1 MKNEVNNNKTL
12 IRGKMFLCCVEN
24 KQGGKMKRIVCLIF
38 AILMIASISHAGPLI
53 WRSAKTIPAGKAIIQ
68 MNLGYHVVNKSYN
81 WDEEEWTD
89 IADASQTDV
98 IGAHLML
105 GYAPIK
111 RWEAMVHVPLMYK
124 SRDTLS
130 TFGWQDIWV
139 KTRYNFIGAKNQPY
153 LTGVAAVRIPTS
165 SEDVDILLDDQTF
178 DIGVG
183 AIYFQEFSNI
193 LMHLRAGYW
202 YNGKT
207 DADIDV
213 GDDVEL
219 LFKPEYVFNKNLKV
233 FLSSIFVETFKKKDD
248 EGNEIENSQKRRLT
262 LTPGLVYSPLPGLK
276 IRPKFLYPIEAVNQG
291 GTNFSWKIGFDI
303 WYVL

>member
-1 MKNEVNNNKTL
+1 
-12 IRGKMFLCCVEN
+12 
-24 KQGGKMKRIVCLIF
+24 MKRINCVIF
-38 AILMIASISHAGPLI
+38 AIFIVADISHTGPLI
-53 WRSAKTIPAGKAIIQ
+53 WRSAQTIPAGKAIIQ
-68 MNLGYHVVNKSYN
+68 MNLGYNTVDRSYN
-81 WDEEEWTD
+81 WTDKEWTD

-98 IGAHLML
+98 IGAHFML

-111 RWEAMVHVPLMYK
+111 RWEAMVHIPLMYK

-130 TFGWQDIWV
+130 TFGWQDVWI
-139 KTRYNFIGAKNQPY
+139 KTRYNFIGSKKKAY

-165 SEDVDILLDDQTF
+165 SDDVDILLDDQTL

-207 DADIDV
+207 DADIDI

-219 LFKPEYVFNKNLKV
+219 LFKPEYVFNKKLKV
-233 FLSSIFVETFKKKDD
+233 FLSFEHVETFENKDD
-248 EGNEIENSQKRRLT
+248 TGNKIENTQKRRLT

-276 IRPKFLYPIEAVNQG
+276 IRPKFLYPIEAVSKG
-291 GTNFSWKIGFDI
+291 GSNFSWKIGLDM

>member
-1 MKNEVNNNKTL
+1 
-12 IRGKMFLCCVEN
+12 
-24 KQGGKMKRIVCLIF
+24 MKRTIILIF
-38 AILMIASISHAGPLI
+38 AIFMMATMVHAGPLI
-53 WRSAKTIPAGKAIIQ
+53 WRSAKTIPAGKAIMQ
-68 MNLGYHVVNKSYN
+68 LNLSYN
-81 WDEEEWTD
+81 TVNRSYDWTNEEWKD
-89 IADASQTDV
+89 IADANQTDV
-98 IGAHLML
+98 IGAHFML

-111 RWEAMVHVPLMYK
+111 RWEAMAHIPLMYK
-124 SRDTLS
+124 SKDTLS
-130 TFGWQDIWV
+130 TFGWQDVWI
-139 KTRYNFIGAKNQPY
+139 KTRYNFIGAKNKPY

-165 SEDVDILLDDQTF
+165 DENADITLDDQTL

-193 LMHLRAGYW
+193 LMHVRAGYW

-219 LFKPEYVFNKNLKV
+219 LFKPEYVFNKKLKA
-233 FLSSIFVETFKKKDD
+233 FLSFTFVETFKRKDED
-248 EGNEIENSQKRRLT
+248 GNEIENSEKRRLT

-276 IRPKFLYPIEAVNQG
+276 IRPKFLYPIEAVSKG
-291 GTNFSWKIGFDI
+291 GSNFSWKIGFDM